1 MSLPEATSAPP
12 DDEPILAVIVPPTP
26 PQWQFG
32 IRSLLGLM
40 AVCGVQF
47 AMMRYLT
54 VFWGMLAAVGVCFLA
69 LAVLLLWAV
78 LFVRSRSP
86 LMERLDF
93 VGIRL
98 VVAIAILL
106 VGTILAGG
114 GTAVAYNVGQV
125 WTAME
130 LEKDLGIRT
139 LRGQVWDGKRTYNAL
154 NILVVF
160 PGSTAQLAGIQRG
173 EVIVIDGT
181 VDDFYESLELKR
193 GGTYN
198 IDVAAAP
205 VGGSIEKNPRRSVT
219 ITVPK

>member
-1 MSLPEATSAPP
+1 
-12 DDEPILAVIVPPTP
+12 
-26 PQWQFG
+26 
-32 IRSLLGLM
+32 
-40 AVCGVQF
+40 
-47 AMMRYLT
+47 
-54 VFWGMLAAVGVCFLA
+54 
-69 LAVLLLWAV
+69 
-78 LFVRSRSP
+78 
-86 LMERLDF
+86 
-93 VGIRL
+93 
-98 VVAIAILL
+98 
-106 VGTILAGG
+106 
-114 GTAVAYNVGQV
+114 
-125 WTAME
+125 ME
-130 LEKDLGIRT
+130 LETDLGIRT

>member
-12 DDEPILAVIVPPTP
+12 DDEPILAVIVPAAP

-54 VFWGMLAAVGVCFLA
+54 VFWGMLAAVGLCFLA